1 MEEKEGCGGCRV
13 VQDIP
18 QDILQAARFSLYI
31 YIRGKYEGIN
41 PFRVLMSICLLSNLE
56 GHPMDMFRQLE
67 RRPLFHRMQGCP
79 LIIKRIIMDK

>member
-41 PFRVLMSICLLSNLE
+41 PFRVLMSICLLSYLE
-56 GHPMDMFRQLE
+56 GHPMDMF
-67 RRPLFHRMQGCP
+67 
-79 LIIKRIIMDK
+79 LILKDIPWICF

>member
-31 YIRGKYEGIN
+31 YLGENMK
-41 PFRVLMSICLLSNLE
+41 
-56 GHPMDMFRQLE
+56 
-67 RRPLFHRMQGCP
+67 
-79 LIIKRIIMDK
+79 

>member
-31 YIRGKYEGIN
+31 SRGKYKVKKSEKCN
-41 PFRVLMSICLLSNLE
+41 VNL
-56 GHPMDMFRQLE
+56 FA
-67 RRPLFHRMQGCP
+67 F
-79 LIIKRIIMDK
+79 